1 LITRDIP
8 GELRIP
14 IVGVGAGHSSVAR
27 AAMPATAVDENGKS
41 STGEDYVDHAATIR
55 RLQPVMLSK
64 PEPAAV
70 ELTSQGKLGLRVR
83 GTVSLHDG
91 PNGRRTGRR
100 RGRDWW
106 E

>member
-1 LITRDIP
+1 
-8 GELRIP
+8 
-14 IVGVGAGHSSVAR
+14 
-27 AAMPATAVDENGKS
+27 MPATAVDENSKS
-41 STGEDYVDHAATIR
+41 STGEDYVDHAPAIP
-55 RLQPVMLSK
+55 RLQLVVLPK

-83 GTVSLHDG
+83 GTVSLHGG